1 MAKGKQAWIIA
12 NIGNLYRNR
21 GFYREAIHYFNRALD
36 LMPENEYAHE
46 RLAQSMKLRD
56 EEEKKFAELSKQA
69 RRKLAER
76 RLVAGKPDV

>member
-1 MAKGKQAWIIA
+1 
-12 NIGNLYRNR
+12 
-21 GFYREAIHYFNRALD
+21 
-36 LMPENEYAHE
+36 
-46 RLAQSMKLRD
+46 MKLRD